1 MTPINRPKQ
10 TKDDIYYLALA
21 PNEIITCMKNCHKAN
36 EKKNKLHLI
45 ILINKESKVFPQCMY
60 KPKSKFIFH
69 LTTPVTP
76 NPPPTPQ
83 KKKIKNP
90 PPSLILPHN

>member
-36 EKKNKLHLI
+36 EKKINKLHLI
-45 ILINKESKVFPQCMY
+45 ILIRSQKY
-60 KPKSKFIFH
+60 FH
-69 LTTPVTP
+69 NVCINLRVNSSFT
-76 NPPPTPQ
+76 
-83 KKKIKNP
+83 
-90 PPSLILPHN
+90 

>member
-10 TKDDIYYLALA
+10 TKDDIYYLVLA

-36 EKKNKLHLI
+36 EKKKNKLHLI
-45 ILINKESKVFPQCMY
+45 ILINKDQKSFHNVCID

-76 NPPPTPQ
+76 NPPP
-83 KKKIKNP
+83 NP
-90 PPSLILPHN
+90 PTPKEKN